1 MVKIKGSVWYTIY
14 HHLPIVKGVC
24 YTPLLINQPM
34 GKGHLCQQ
42 QHRSTPLFD
51 REKNGIFHVIC
62 ITSNSLRYLG
72 IQGVA
77 NDAGVAGVPPKGWNC
92 SVIRNC

>member
-1 MVKIKGSVWYTIY
+1 MAGDWSTIY
-14 HHLPIVKGVC
+14 HQLPFVKN
-24 YTPLLINQPM
+24 PSIHQPTN
-34 GKGHLCQQ
+34 GNLGHLCQQ